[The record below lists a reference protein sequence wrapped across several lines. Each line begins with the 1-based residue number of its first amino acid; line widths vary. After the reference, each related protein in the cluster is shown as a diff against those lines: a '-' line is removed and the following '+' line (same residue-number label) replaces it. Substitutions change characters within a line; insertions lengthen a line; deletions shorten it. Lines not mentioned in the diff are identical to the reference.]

1 MTNRLLVSAHR
12 LGTLAVVGWL
22 AVAPA
27 SGQAPAVSN
36 AKNTTSA
43 STWTPPRTADGQP
56 DLGGIWANNAA
67 TPLERPKELADRP
80 FLTDEEVA
88 DMTARAARLFGE
100 NAGDAAFGDSVYQAV
115 LADLQAFKSRSI
127 TGDYSTVWMVPREF
141 ENRTSLILDPS
152 DGRVPALTPDAQTR
166 QAAAAA
172 ARLRPPSGPED
183 LSLQVRC
190 ITYGVPR
197 VGGLAAG
204 YNSYYQ
210 ISQAPGYV
218 VIAMEMIHDARII
231 ALDGRPHLPQSV
243 RLWHGD
249 SRGRWEGNTL
259 VVDTTNF
266 SPKSNFMGASDKLHM
281 VERFT
286 RVAPDVLE
294 YEITLSDP
302 TTWTRPWTSM
312 IRLKQTQDAVYEYA
326 CHEGNESLG
335 GILRGA
341 RADERAA
348 DEAAK
353 K

>member
-1 MTNRLLVSAHR
+1 MTDRLLVSAR
-12 LGTLAVVGWL
+12 RFATVAVVGWL
-22 AVAPA
+22 AVGPA
-27 SGQAPAVSN
+27 AGQTPTASN
-36 AKNTTSA
+36 AKSTPPA
-43 STWTPPRTADGQP
+43 STWMPPRTADGQP
-56 DLGGIWANNAA
+56 DLSGVWANNAA

-88 DMTARAARLFGE
+88 GLKERAAGLFGL
-100 NAGDAAFGDSVYQAV
+100 NGGDAAFGDSVYQAA
-115 LADLQAFKSRSI
+115 LADLKAFKSRSV
-127 TGDYSTVWMVPREF
+127 TGDYSSVWMVEREF
-141 ENRTSLILDPS
+141 ENRTSLIVDPS
-152 DGRVPALTPDAQTR
+152 DGRVPPLTPDAQQR
-166 QAAAAA
+166 QAATAA
-172 ARLRPPSGPED
+172 ARQRLPSGPED
-183 LSLQVRC
+183 VSLQVRC

-231 ALDGRPHLPQSV
+231 PLDGRPHLPQSV

-266 SPKSNFMGASDKLHM
+266 SAKSNFMGASAQLHL

-286 RVAPDVLE
+286 RVAPDVIE
-294 YEITLSDP
+294 YEITVSDP

-312 IRLKQTQDAVYEYA
+312 IRLKQSQDAVYEYA
-326 CHEGNESLG
+326 CHEGNQSLE

-341 RADERAA
+341 RAEERAA
-348 DEAAK
+348 EEAAK